1 MKHPGSNATD
11 RARAVMTIIYMDEN
25 MTLAAPK
32 NKNQVIDSER
42 WCPGVQIGE
51 MIASPLNPVVY
62 SSNPEPFS
70 E

>member
-1 MKHPGSNATD
+1 
-11 RARAVMTIIYMDEN
+11 

-51 MIASPLNPVVY
+51 VLASPLNPVLY
-62 SSNPEPFS
+62 SNSS
-70 E
+70 EL

>member
-1 MKHPGSNATD
+1 
-11 RARAVMTIIYMDEN
+11 MTMIYMDEN

-51 MIASPLNPVVY
+51 MVASPLNPVLC
-62 SSNPEPFS
+62 SSNAEPYY
-70 E
+70 